1 METDRLH
8 GDVIA
13 GISVYHEL
21 DHELVTADT
30 EVPECWPADDLACPD
45 AGDDYELTGDQ
56 VDRLLQVDRRPDADV
71 QRDVLRALRLEAVV
85 PLTVDARVNDGVV
98 TLTGTVCWEQERQD
112 AKQAIGCVP
121 GVLGI
126 IDDLARLP
134 RPGAGEAAKEEVVAA
149 LARTRFADVAEL
161 TVDEP
166 CPGTLVLAGMVRTCG
181 DHDLAIATAWSVA
194 DVGAV
199 DDCIDLEC

>member
-8 GDVIA
+8 GNVIA
-13 GISVYHEL
+13 GISAYHEL

-30 EVPECWPADDLACPD
+30 EVPECWPADDLAFPG

-56 VDRLLQVDRRPDADV
+56 VDRLLQVALRPDAEV
-71 QRDVLRALRLEAVV
+71 QRDVLCVLRLEAVV
-85 PLTVDARVNDGVV
+85 PLTVDARVNDGIV
-98 TLTGTVCWEQERQD
+98 TLAGTVCWEQERQD

-126 IDDLARLP
+126 IDNLVRLP
-134 RPGAGEAAKEEVVAA
+134 RPGTGDAAKEEVVAA
-149 LARTRFADVAEL
+149 LAQTRFADVAEL

-166 CPGTLVLAGMVRTCG
+166 CPGTLVLAGVVRTCR